1 MRAAPYDARILPHWT
16 RGGAFFGCAIV
27 VDLIY
32 IESMSVDLVKVFKS
46 LADPARLRMIGM
58 LVQGERCG
66 QELAA
71 ELALSPATVSHH
83 LRRLRDAGLLRERRE
98 AKYVFYQF
106 DQEALRTAV
115 LSVTD
120 EKKVTKLAAAGLD
133 ADKRRVLETFF
144 DGDQLTAIPSQRS
157 KKEIV
162 FEEILRRIPRREVY
176 TERQLSDYIAEIH
189 QDFCTIRREFIMGR
203 YMERE
208 AGRYRLAPR
217 GRAIVEQV
225 ET

>member
-1 MRAAPYDARILPHWT
+1 MVGL
-16 RGGAFFGCAIV
+16 
-27 VDLIY
+27 
-32 IESMSVDLVKVFKS
+32 
-46 LADPARLRMIGM
+46 

-71 ELALSPATVSHH
+71 ELSTATVSHH

-98 AKYVFYQF
+98 PPYVFYQF
-106 DQEALRTAV
+106 NQEALRAAV

-120 EKKVTKLAAAGLD
+120 EKKVTKLATAGLD
-133 ADKRRVLETFF
+133 ADKRKVLETFF
-144 DGDQLTAIPSQRS
+144 DGDRLTSIPSQRR

-162 FEEILRRIPRREVY
+162 FEELLRRLPRHDVY
-176 TERQLSDYIAEIH
+176 TERQLSNYLKAFH
-189 QDFCTIRREFIMGR
+189 SDFCTIRREFIMGR

-217 GRAIVEQV
+217 GQAVVDQADG
-225 ET
+225 

>member
-1 MRAAPYDARILPHWT
+1 MR
-16 RGGAFFGCAIV
+16 
-27 VDLIY
+27 
-32 IESMSVDLVKVFKS
+32 VDLVKIFKS
-46 LADPARLRMIGM
+46 LADPARLRMIGL

-71 ELALSPATVSHH
+71 ELSLSPPTVSHH

-98 AKYVFYQF
+98 APYVFYQF

-120 EKKVTKLAAAGLD
+120 EKKATKLATAGLD
-133 ADKRRVLETFF
+133 TDRRKVLETFF
-144 DGDQLTAIPSQRS
+144 DGDHLTAIPSQRR

-176 TERQLSDYIAEIH
+176 TERQLSDYIAVIH
-189 QDFCTIRREFIMGR
+189 GDFCTIRREFIMGR

-217 GRAIVEQV
+217 GRAVVDQV
-225 ET
+225 AQVGATLALTEG

>member
-1 MRAAPYDARILPHWT
+1 
-16 RGGAFFGCAIV
+16 
-27 VDLIY
+27 
-32 IESMSVDLVKVFKS
+32 MSVDLVKIFKS
-46 LADPARLRMIGM
+46 LADPARLRMVGL

-71 ELALSPATVSHH
+71 ELSLSPATVSHH

-98 AKYVFYQF
+98 PPYVFYQF
-106 DQEALRTAV
+106 DQTALRTAV
-115 LSVTD
+115 QSVTD
-120 EKKVTKLAAAGLD
+120 EKKASKLATTGLD
-133 ADKRRVLETFF
+133 ADKRKVLETFF
-144 DGDQLTAIPSQRS
+144 DGDRLTAIPSQRR

-176 TERQLSDYIAEIH
+176 GERELSDFIAEIH
-189 QDFCTIRREFIMGR
+189 GDFCTIRRELIMGR

-217 GRAIVEQV
+217 GHAVVEAA
-225 ET
+225 EA